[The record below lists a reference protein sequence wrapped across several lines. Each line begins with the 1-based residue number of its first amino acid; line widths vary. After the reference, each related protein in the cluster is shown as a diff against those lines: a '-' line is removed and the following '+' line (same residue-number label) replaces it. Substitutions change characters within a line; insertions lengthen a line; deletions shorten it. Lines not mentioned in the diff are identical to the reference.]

1 MAKILYY
8 GGDKLEHPGIG
19 DVVYIPSYRY
29 DVDRGLGLGMQ
40 VIKISCRCLGPG
52 ECLHS
57 FIHHATPIRCS
68 SCSCICCLYPLLMHP
83 PLLTVEGRW
92 TPVSVMQA

>member
-19 DVVYIPSYRY
+19 DMVCIPSYRY

-40 VIKISCRCLGPG
+40 VIKTVIM
-52 ECLHS
+52 LHPNT
-57 FIHHATPIRCS
+57 HQVQQ
-68 SCSCICCLYPLLMHP
+68 L
-83 PLLTVEGRW
+83 
-92 TPVSVMQA
+92 